1 MILELATLH
10 IRPGQQAG
18 FETAFTSAE
27 RILASMEG
35 YIDHELQQ
43 CVEADSRYRLFVHW
57 QKVEDHTI
65 GFRQSPRFL
74 EWRALL
80 QPFFAMTP
88 DAEHYR
94 LIAAGR
100 CGGATSRSHEGDS
113 HE

>member
-1 MILELATLH
+1 MILELATFH

-18 FETAFTSAE
+18 FETAFTFAA

-35 YIDHELQQ
+35 YIDHELQR
-43 CVEADSRYRLFVHW
+43 CIEADSRYRLFVHW
-57 QKVEDHTI
+57 ERVEDHTV
-65 GFRQSPRFL
+65 GFRQSSRFL

-80 QPFFAMTP
+80 QTFFAMTP

-100 CGGATSRSHEGDS
+100 RGASAPRSNGDDS